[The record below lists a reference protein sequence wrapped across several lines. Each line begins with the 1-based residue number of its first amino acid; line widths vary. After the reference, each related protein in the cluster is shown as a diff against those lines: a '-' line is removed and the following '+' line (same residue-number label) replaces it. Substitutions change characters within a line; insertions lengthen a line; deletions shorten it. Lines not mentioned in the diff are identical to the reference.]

1 MSIKR
6 IQPFN
11 QTDLDALSDM
21 LDRAFQNISP
31 SNLESQILDKFN
43 TIFPRALNDSL
54 NHQAFS
60 KKIQYS
66 YPHTNITFRFCVS
79 ISFDMILEFM
89 EECKI
94 FN

>member
-1 MSIKR
+1 
-6 IQPFN
+6 
-11 QTDLDALSDM
+11 M

-31 SNLESQILDKFN
+31 SNVESQILDKFN

-66 YPHTNITFRFCVS
+66 YPHPTKGYLNMTIVRYLWEFSITKDDGYRVLYVTE
-79 ISFDMILEFM
+79 IDGHEK
-89 EECKI
+89 ETTCK
-94 FN
+94 